1 MVAALAKGL
10 VVQQEVEFQVKD
22 GSTERVVTL
31 EDTEQLASLLSLSYE
46 PMLAWHLNAAIK
58 YWNAGA
64 ERLYGF
70 APDEAIGRISHSL
83 LQTKFPIE
91 FNAIHSELRSKGYW
105 SGELR
110 HVCKDGREVVVDSRM
125 QLHGD
130 DIVLEVNR
138 DITEQKQS
146 EEAVRQSEAG
156 LAREL
161 ADAKLLHSVSVE
173 MVLEQ
178 SIDALYKKIIEAAVI
193 VMRSHCASMQ
203 MFHHDNGSGGELRLL
218 AHLGFSPHAVSFWQ
232 RIGIDSQSACSA
244 AVRTRRRVI
253 LPDVEQCD
261 DLAGTDDLAVYRETG
276 IRAVQT
282 TPLFSRNGV
291 LVGVISTHWRE
302 PHQPSE
308 RDLRQLDILARQAAD
323 LIERSQAEAALRD
336 SEERARQ
343 LAAIVES
350 NNDSIVATDLERTIT
365 TWNRAAE
372 RLYGYTAAEAVG
384 TPIAACTIPEDRRHE
399 EITIFER
406 IRGGEPVEPFDTV
419 RRRKD
424 GSLIEVSLSVSPVR
438 DLNGQIVGASAI
450 SRDITER
457 KRADERIAMLAREA
471 EHRTRNVLAT
481 VQTLVHLSQAD
492 TPEGLRTAIEGRLQA
507 LSNAHALFIQS
518 RWLGADILTLARQE
532 LAPYL
537 EKQGPRIRIYG
548 PHIPIKPKMAQA
560 LAIILHEL
568 TTNAAKY
575 GGLSA
580 RQGQVELNW
589 VAVSDHLLLLTW
601 SETGGP
607 VVATPSRRGFG
618 TQVMET
624 LIKVDLAGELRFDWR
639 AEGLVC
645 EIEFQI

>member
-1 MVAALAKGL
+1 M
-10 VVQQEVEFQVKD
+10 QQEVELHVNAA
-22 GSTERVVTL
+22 SAERVVSL
-31 EDTEQLASLLSLSYE
+31 EDIEQLADLLSLSYE

-91 FNAIHSELRSKGYW
+91 FNEIHSLLRTKGYW

-110 HVCKDGREVVVDSRM
+110 HVCKDGREVIVDSRM

-138 DITEQKQS
+138 DITEHKQ
-146 EEAVRQSEAG
+146 
-156 LAREL
+156 L
-161 ADAKLLHSVSVE
+161 
-173 MVLEQ
+173 
-178 SIDALYKKIIEAAVI
+178 
-193 VMRSHCASMQ
+193 
-203 MFHHDNGSGGELRLL
+203 
-218 AHLGFSPHAVSFWQ
+218 
-232 RIGIDSQSACSA
+232 
-244 AVRTRRRVI
+244 
-253 LPDVEQCD
+253 
-261 DLAGTDDLAVYRETG
+261 
-276 IRAVQT
+276 
-282 TPLFSRNGV
+282 
-291 LVGVISTHWRE
+291 
-302 PHQPSE
+302 
-308 RDLRQLDILARQAAD
+308 LARQAAE
-323 LIERSQAEAALRD
+323 LIERGQAEAALRD
-336 SEERARQ
+336 TEERARQ

-350 NNDSIVATDLERTIT
+350 NNDSIVATDLKRRIT

-372 RLYGYTAAEAVG
+372 RLYGYTAEEAVG
-384 TPIAACTIPEDRRHE
+384 MPIAACTIPEDRHHE
-399 EITIFER
+399 EIAIFER
-406 IRGGEPVEPFDTV
+406 IRRGEPVEPFDTV

-424 GSLIEVSLSVSPVR
+424 GSLIDVSLSVSPVR
-438 DLNGQIVGASAI
+438 DLKGQIVGASSI

-457 KRADERIAMLAREA
+457 KRAEERIAMLAREA

-492 TPEGLRTAIEGRLQA
+492 TPEGLRAAIEGRLQA

-518 RWLGADILTLARQE
+518 RWLGADVLTLARQE

-548 PHIPIKPKMAQA
+548 PHIPVKPKVAQA
-560 LAIILHEL
+560 LAIVLHEL

-580 RQGQVELNW
+580 RHGQVELNW
-589 VAVSDHLLLLTW
+589 VAVSEHLLLLTW

-607 VVATPSRRGFG
+607 IVATPSRRGFG
-618 TQVMET
+618 TQMMET
-624 LIKVDLAGELRFDWR
+624 LIKIDLAGELRFDWR

-645 EIEFQI
+645 ELEFQI